1 MAQVEL
7 QTDGA
12 KVEAALKAA
21 GAEVAAGLA
30 EVVLG
35 AAQVLAGEMRR
46 QVVSKLAKD
55 PTGQL
60 AQSMRGSL
68 LVRKAGAGEV
78 SAIAGSDLPYA
89 KVQNDGDPEHGIH
102 GEHLLAIPNRLLVP
116 RGKSPRDFA
125 KGELQLV
132 KTKGGSLLLLK
143 KGAKK
148 GSDLMFVLRRS
159 VNLPG
164 VHYAEAAAAEGK
176 EEVDGFI
183 EDRLNDLLEKA
194 RRP

>member
-1 MAQVEL
+1 MAEVEL

-12 KVEAALKAA
+12 KVEATLRAA
-21 GAEVAAGLA
+21 GVEVAAGLA
-30 EVVLG
+30 EIVLG

-68 LVRKAGAGEV
+68 LVKKGPAEV

-89 KVQNDGDPEHGIH
+89 KAQNDGDPEHGIH
-102 GEHLLAIPNRLLVP
+102 GAHLLAIPNRLLVP
-116 RGKSPRDFA
+116 RGKAPRDFA
-125 KGELQLV
+125 KGELRLL
-132 KTKGGSLLLLK
+132 KTKGGSLLLVK
-143 KGAKK
+143 PRAKG
-148 GSDLMFVLRRS
+148 GHDLMFVLRRS

-164 VHYAEAAAAEGK
+164 VHYAEAAATSGK
-176 EEVDGFI
+176 EEVDEFI
-183 EDRLNDLLEKA
+183 ADKLNDLLEGVRK
-194 RRP
+194 P